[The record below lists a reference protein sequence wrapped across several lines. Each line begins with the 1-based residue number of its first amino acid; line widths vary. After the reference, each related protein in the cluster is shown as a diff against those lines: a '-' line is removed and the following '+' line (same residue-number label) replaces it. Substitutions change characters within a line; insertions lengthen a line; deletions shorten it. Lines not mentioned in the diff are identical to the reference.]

1 MTTKLEKIRLSR
13 GLSQNRLSEL
23 SGVHQQTISLI
34 EKGKPIQNLR
44 QVQKLANA
52 LNCNP
57 SDLVEVDRGYDQM
70 TAQDLKNIHK
80 FLQATFEFVGADVRT
95 TARMLGISD
104 AELKDFQAESENLS
118 VNDGLM
124 LAFFSLLPVVAKN
137 IFSSLEINAAAVP
150 NNDEEA
156 EVLSAFRA
164 LTPEERERFIHLI
177 KATPLLREK

>member
-34 EKGKPIQNLR
+34 EKGKPIQSLR

-57 SDLVEVDRGYDQM
+57 SDLIEVDSGYDKM
-70 TAQDLKNIHK
+70 TAQELKNIHK

-95 TARMLGISD
+95 TARMLGISET
-104 AELKDFQAESENLS
+104 ELKDFKSETENLS

-124 LAFFSLLPVVAKN
+124 LVFFSLVPVVAKN
-137 IFSSLEINAAAVP
+137 IFSTLKINEATTP
-150 NNDEEA
+150 NNNEEA

-177 KATPLLREK
+177 KATPLLGLK

>member
-1 MTTKLEKIRLSR
+1 MKTKLEKIRLSK
-13 GLSQNRLSEL
+13 GLSQNRLAEL

-44 QVQKLANA
+44 QAQKLANA

-57 SDLVEVDRGYDQM
+57 SDLIEVDSGYDKM

-80 FLQATFEFVGADVRT
+80 FLQATFEFVGADIRSS
-95 TARMLGISD
+95 ARMLGISD
-104 AELKDFQAESENLS
+104 AELKDFQLETEDLS

-137 IFSSLEINAAAVP
+137 VFSSLKVNALNTP

-156 EVLSAFRA
+156 EVLRAFRA

-177 KATPLLREK
+177 KATPLLGSK

>member
-1 MTTKLEKIRLSR
+1 MTTKLEKIRLSK
-13 GLSQNRLSEL
+13 GLSQNRLAEL

-44 QVQKLANA
+44 QVRKLASA

-57 SDLVEVDRGYDQM
+57 SDLVEVDKGYDQM
-70 TAQDLKNIHK
+70 TAQELKNIHK
-80 FLQATFEFVGADVRT
+80 FLQATFEFVGSDVRT

-104 AELKDFQAESENLS
+104 AELKDFQSETEDLS

-137 IFSSLEINAAAVP
+137 VFSSLDINASNVP
-150 NNDEEA
+150 DNNEEA
-156 EVLSAFRA
+156 EVLNAFRA

-177 KATPLLREK
+177 KATPLLGSK

>member
-1 MTTKLEKIRLSR
+1 MTTKLEKIRISK
-13 GLSQNRLSEL
+13 GLSQNRLAEL

-44 QVQKLANA
+44 QAKKLAKA

-57 SDLVEVDRGYDQM
+57 SDLVEIDSAYDQM

-80 FLQATFEFVGADVRT
+80 FLQATFEFVGADVRA

-104 AELKDFQAESENLS
+104 TELKDFQAQSEDLS

-124 LAFFSLLPVVAKN
+124 LAFFSLLPLVAKN
-137 IFSSLEINAAAVP
+137 IFSSLEINAACAP

-156 EVLSAFRA
+156 EVLNAFRA

-177 KATPLLREK
+177 KATPLLGSK

>member
-1 MTTKLEKIRLSR
+1 MTTKLEKIRLSK
-13 GLSQNRLSEL
+13 GLSQNRLAEL

-34 EKGKPIQNLR
+34 EKGKPIQSLR
-44 QVQKLANA
+44 QVRKLASA

-57 SDLVEVDRGYDQM
+57 SDLIEVDSGYDQM
-70 TAQDLKNIHK
+70 TAQELKNIHK
-80 FLQATFEFVGADVRT
+80 FLQATFEFVGSDVRT

-104 AELKDFQAESENLS
+104 AELKDFKSEAENLS

-137 IFSSLEINAAAVP
+137 VFSSLEINSANTP
-150 NNDEEA
+150 SNSEEI
-156 EVLSAFRA
+156 EVLNAFRA

-177 KATPLLREK
+177 KATPLLGSK